1 MCSDA
6 GYWDLTIS
14 FWKPVCKSLAELF
27 CAIEPFVLAPRLV
40 LNFRRYNTC
49 RHGLMTDFMG
59 PLLTSMEYELGPV
72 EPGPDSKIDIERSER
87 ES

>member
-1 MCSDA
+1 M
-6 GYWDLTIS
+6 
-14 FWKPVCKSLAELF
+14 F

-49 RHGLMTDFMG
+49 RRGLMTDFMG
-59 PLLTSMEYELGPV
+59 PLLTSMTMEYELGPV
-72 EPGPDSKIDIERSER
+72 GPGPDSKIDIERSRR